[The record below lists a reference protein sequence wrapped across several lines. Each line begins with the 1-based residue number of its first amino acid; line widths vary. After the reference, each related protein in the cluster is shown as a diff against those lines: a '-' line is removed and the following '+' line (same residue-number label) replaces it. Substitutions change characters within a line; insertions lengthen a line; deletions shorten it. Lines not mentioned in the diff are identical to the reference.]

1 MSNFLFKSF
10 EPLNLA
16 SEVVREL
23 PIPAYAFGII
33 AFAVFAFL
41 LYIVLRLDK

>member
-1 MSNFLFKSF
+1 MITS
-10 EPLNLA
+10 

-23 PIPAYAFGII
+23 PIPPAAFGII
-33 AFAVFAFL
+33 AFGIFVFF